1 MNGERCPGR
10 QTIAILNEFYRVA
23 FRKKVYRSNVGGWW
37 RRETWQIADKSNYDH
52 GDYLPPSDVAG
63 VRLRKTKRKSKWATA
78 MYYRI
83 GIFLL
88 VVVAL
93 AILWSSKIRT
103 ALGFVG
109 LIAVLAAIGLLVV
122 VLINLP
128 APQ

>member
-1 MNGERCPGR
+1 
-10 QTIAILNEFYRVA
+10 
-23 FRKKVYRSNVGGWW
+23 
-37 RRETWQIADKSNYDH
+37 
-52 GDYLPPSDVAG
+52 
-63 VRLRKTKRKSKWATA
+63 

-88 VVVAL
+88 VLVAL
-93 AILWSSKIRT
+93 ALPWPSKIRT

-109 LIAVLAAIGLLVV
+109 LIAVMAAIGFLVV